1 MFQKPVDRLIKK
13 IEKENLWLFILS
25 ILQKNRRYGNEL
37 RNLIKKK
44 FGFLTGSMTSYKV
57 LYLLELGGYVTSKK
71 EGKTIYYEITEKG
84 INELKEGKRILKK
97 YNEMI

>member
-13 IEKENLWLFILS
+13 IEKENLWLFVLS

-71 EGKTIYYEITEKG
+71 EGKIIYYEITEKG
-84 INELKEGKRILKK
+84 INELKEGKGILKK